1 MADLHQPKPEPSPS
15 PMSPETDV
23 PEPIPGDPQPS
34 PDQQIHDPPTFPER
48 DAKPSQKD
56 LVFDEDKVAK

>member
-1 MADLHQPKPEPSPS
+1 MAPPQQPKPEPSPS
-15 PMSPETDV
+15 PANPETDV

-34 PDQQIHDPPTFPER
+34 PDQQIQDPPTFPEHDSKASR
-48 DAKPSQKD
+48 NK